1 MVVKFAGCIME
12 IKVTPI
18 RKNQGL
24 GKATS
29 HSASVVIGG
38 SMPDIIEETPENI
51 AEMPE
56 IVVEKAEKTAKKA
69 EKTVKKPK
77 KAEKTA
83 KKPTEKTK
91 VQPSG
96 NQVATKKKPIVRERV
111 TFSPN
116 KHIKLIIKR
125 INQRYGT
132 MGKSEFINT
141 AIEKEWNYR
150 MRDSAPE

>member
-1 MVVKFAGCIME
+1 ME

-38 SMPDIIEETPENI
+38 SMPDIIEEIPENI

-56 IVVEKAEKTAKKA
+56 IVVEKGEKKPKKA
-69 EKTVKKPK
+69 EKTAKKPK

-83 KKPTEKTK
+83 KKPTEKTNL
-91 VQPSG
+91 QPSG
-96 NQVATKKKPIVRERV
+96 NQVATKKKPSIRERV

-116 KHIKLIIKR
+116 KHIKLIIKQ

-150 MRDSAPE
+150 MRDSAVEK

>member
-12 IKVTPI
+12 IKVAPI

-38 SMPDIIEETPENI
+38 SKPDIVEEIPENI
-51 AEMPE
+51 AEIPE
-56 IVVEKAEKTAKKA
+56 IVVEKTA
-69 EKTVKKPK
+69 KKPK

-83 KKPTEKTK
+83 KKPTKKTK
-91 VQPSG
+91 VKPSG
-96 NQVATKKKPIVRERV
+96 DQVATKRKQSVRERV
-111 TFSPN
+111 VFSPN
-116 KHIKLIIKR
+116 KHIKAIIKQ

-132 MGKSEFINT
+132 TGKSEFINT

-150 MRDSAPE
+150 MRDSAVEK